1 MTSRNTYIIADN
13 ITAPL
18 GVSTRENLDELK
30 KGASGIRLHRRPIAA
45 APFYAALFDESLH
58 WNHHP
63 SLSRFENLALYSL
76 QDALSKTSIDLKNKK
91 TLFIL
96 SSTKGNIGL
105 LESAGGRKSGD
116 AEFSLAASAARIGRA
131 AGFVTEPVVVSHA
144 CISGLLG
151 IITGLRLIQS
161 GAYDQVAVTGADLIT
176 EFVLSGFQSFH
187 AISALPCRPFDSR
200 RDGISL
206 GEGAGTVILSAGPDN
221 NQSFRLSG
229 GSVSNDANHISGPSR
244 TGAELGQAI
253 TQAMRQ
259 SGLSAGDI
267 GFISAHG
274 TATRYNDDMEA
285 NAVTLTGMEQLPVN
299 SLKGYYGHTLGA
311 AGVIE
316 TIVSMHSMKEGI
328 VFATRGYEEAGTTKP
343 LRVVG
348 EHLKGDF
355 NSCLKTASGFGGCN
369 AAIVLEKNGTPR
381 KG

>member
-1 MTSRNTYIIADN
+1 MRNTYIIADN

-18 GVSTRENLDELK
+18 GSTTRENLDELK
-30 KGASGIRLHRRPIAA
+30 KGHSGIRLQHRPMAA
-45 APFYAALFDESLH
+45 APFYASLFDEAVS
-58 WNHHP
+58 WSARP
-63 SLSRFENLALYSL
+63 ALSRFENLALHSL

-105 LESAGGRKSGD
+105 LESSGGTAFGD
-116 AEFSLAASAARIGRA
+116 PVFALAASAARISEA

-151 IITGLRLIQS
+151 LITGMRLIRS
-161 GAYDQVAVTGADLIT
+161 GVYDQVAVTGADLIT
-176 EFVLSGFQSFH
+176 EFVLSGFQSFQ
-187 AISALPCRPFDSR
+187 AISTQPCRPFDAS

-206 GEGAGTVILSAGPDN
+206 GEGAGTVILSARPDDRGN
-221 NQSFRLSG
+221 IRVSG

-244 TGAELGQAI
+244 TGAELQQAI
-253 TQAMRQ
+253 AQAMRQ
-259 SGLSAGDI
+259 AGAGAGDI
-267 GFISAHG
+267 DFISAHG

-285 NAVTLTGMEQLPVN
+285 NAVTLAGMQLLPVN

-316 TIVSMHSMKEGI
+316 TIVSMHSMEEGI
-328 VFATRGYEEAGTTKP
+328 IFATRGFREAGTTKP
-343 LRVVG
+343 IHVVS
-348 EHLKGDF
+348 EHLTGNF

-369 AAIVLEKNGTPR
+369 AAIVLEKNRPAG